1 MKSKQF
7 KKLYADTMD
16 NVPEKGVWS
25 GRGIGIPALGAIGGG
40 DDYKQKIGRGKI
52 PYYHGNAGTPSQGAD
67 STWSSYLARVNR
79 GHEPYEG
86 EIMFPEQEE
95 DEEYIYYSDE
105 SGPIRSRKI
114 PKAFKISRRGA
125 SRLKEMM
132 KFNENDVVENSRYSM
147 IDLFESD
154 NINEGA
160 GFWIIRKGIP
170 ALAKG
175 FGLAI
180 PGLDIILGT
189 ALAGLSVVKIKSASD
204 RLVSALNVPEN
215 ALGEA
220 LSSDSEEAWQSVMAN
235 ITSENTN
242 ELKDD
247 FDEFLDAVKSL
258 FLTILQSA
266 DTAITAPVVTATAAT
281 GVGAPVAAAEEIG
294 IQAVTGG
301 LGFIG
306 EMIPVERWLFDMA
319 GHGAGVYEKIFEW
332 MKSAGPDSARK
343 WLDKMEEG
351 GGVLTAIMLNP
362 HRSFRRLGDFY
373 RALHD
378 PEEATPGELVVKGSL
393 EKIGGPPGKLPA
405 GEAEQD
411 MIARIRSM
419 VQSTDTPEFAALEEL
434 KSLIRE
440 SIYPTGTYH
449 PTQPAGYEYRRV
461 PTVVSKELESQNFDI
476 LDDYDDFSVAYKA
489 DSGVVSYQA
498 KNKNKVQ
505 EAALRRIRVQEEAL
519 RRLIRRD
526 INSVLRESQKKS

>member
-25 GRGIGIPALGAIGGG
+25 GRGIGIPSAGAIGGG

-95 DEEYIYYSDE
+95 GEEYIYYSDE

-147 IDLFESD
+147 TNLFEED
-154 NINEGA
+154 HIDEGL
-160 GFWIIRKGIP
+160 GRIIVTKGIP
-170 ALAKG
+170 KLAKSV
-175 FGLAI
+175 GLSI
-180 PGLDIILGT
+180 PGLDIALGT
-189 ALAGLSVVKIKSASD
+189 ALAGLSAAKIKSASD
-204 RLVSALNVPEN
+204 DLVRDLDVPEG
-215 ALGEA
+215 ALSEG
-220 LSSDSEEAWQSVMAN
+220 LSSDSEDAWQEIMSHISV
-235 ITSENTN
+235 ENTD
-242 ELKDD
+242 ELKED
-247 FDEFLDAVKSL
+247 FDNFLEELKSL
-258 FLTILQSA
+258 FLTLIQTA
-266 DTAITAPVVTATAAT
+266 DTAIAAGPAAVTAAT
-281 GVGAPVAAAEEIG
+281 GVAAPVAAAELVIP
-294 IQAVTGG
+294 QAVTGTAG
-301 LGFIG
+301 LIG
-306 EMIPVERWLFDMA
+306 EFVPVERWLFDMA
-319 GHGAGVYEKIFEW
+319 GHGAAAYEKVFEW
-332 MKSAGPDSARK
+332 VKGIGPESARK
-343 WLDKMEEG
+343 FIDKMEEG
-351 GGVLTAIMLNP
+351 GGPLAAILLNP
-362 HRSFRRLGDFY
+362 HRSFRRLAQLY
-373 RALHD
+373 RALHH
-378 PEEATPGELVVKGSL
+378 PEEATPGSLVAKGSL
-393 EKIGGPPGKLPA
+393 KKVGDTMTKEFDIDA
-405 GEAEQD
+405 IRQ
-411 MIARIRSM
+411 MIQTA
-419 VQSTDTPEFAALEEL
+419 DAPEFAALEEL

-476 LDDYDDFSVAYKA
+476 LDDYDDFSVAYKG
-489 DSGVVSYQA
+489 DSGVISYQA
-498 KNKNKVQ
+498 RNKNKVK
-505 EAALRRIRVQEEAL
+505 EAAL

-526 INSVLRESQKKS
+526 INSVLRESQKKN